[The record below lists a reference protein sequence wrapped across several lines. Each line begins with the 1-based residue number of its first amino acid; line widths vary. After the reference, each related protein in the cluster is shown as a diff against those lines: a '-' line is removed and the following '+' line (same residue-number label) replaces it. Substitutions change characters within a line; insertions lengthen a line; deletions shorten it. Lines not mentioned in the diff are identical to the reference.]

1 MEAAHVTLTATK
13 TLDSLIPTGS
23 GFTFFLDDAN
33 GQRLQMKNNQNGNIA
48 FDTLTFKQTGTY
60 VYYLAEQA
68 GVDSNINY
76 DTSTYK
82 VTVTV
87 TCPYDYA
94 ASVSY
99 EKNGQTYNGIP
110 AFTNTTKSAPQTAPP
125 ANSHHLL
132 DRVPKTEDTTN
143 LGLWGM
149 LTLLS
154 ALSLTALALCENQ
167 RKMRYRNRHQKR

>member
-1 MEAAHVTLTATK
+1 M
-13 TLDSLIPTGS
+13 
-23 GFTFFLDDAN
+23 
-33 GQRLQMKNNQNGNIA
+33 
-48 FDTLTFKQTGTY
+48 
-60 VYYLAEQA
+60 
-68 GVDSNINY
+68 
-76 DTSTYK
+76 
-82 VTVTV
+82 

-125 ANSHHLL
+125 ANSGHLL
-132 DRVPKTEDTTN
+132 DRVPKTEDITN

-149 LTLLS
+149 LALLS